1 MRRSCALVDGEAQ
14 CVMRACL
21 RKHAPTAEGEGLY
34 TYKVVQ
40 DLVPND
46 AHHLKALLAANR
58 VDDHVAVDADKVLGV
73 EDAVLVLAGGVDHLD
88 GEVVVAVADH
98 FAEGVFD
105 GRVVRVDKVAVDVLD
120 CEGGFAWRV
129 DVLEG
134 LGLSREMCTAAGS
147 GCSGEDRRVGRNV
160 PTDLLPTMAILRCFC

>member
-1 MRRSCALVDGEAQ
+1 MRHLLKGSEELC
-14 CVMRACL
+14 
-21 RKHAPTAEGEGLY
+21 

-46 AHHLKALLAANR
+46 AHHLKALLAADR
-58 VDDHVAVDADKVLGV
+58 VDDHVAVDSDKVLRV

-105 GRVVRVDKVAVDVLD
+105 GRVVRVDKVAVNVLD
-120 CEGGFAWRV
+120 CEGGFAWR
-129 DVLEG
+129 
-134 LGLSREMCTAAGS
+134 
-147 GCSGEDRRVGRNV
+147 GECVRGMWFV
-160 PTDLLPTMAILRCFC
+160 A